1 MVLEDD
7 DPQLVGKMLVY
18 LYTSDY
24 DWPVSQSISL
34 MSGPSSSAG
43 LESFS
48 YKEIMDHVQM
58 YTMADKFDIEDLKFL
73 AEHRFHACIEGR
85 WPLPKFPAILRN
97 IFNATSAADNSL
109 KATVLRLC
117 AEHLDELLE
126 AEGAN
131 NQNARNG
138 TSSPKLANE
147 DVTLQQVLAA
157 DTDLGYLVLA
167 QVIKN
172 HKEMS
177 AQATAA
183 LGGLKQE
190 YENNLE
196 STSKENDSLKAK
208 LQKADKQ
215 IATFKALMDAG
226 SNFAKCCNG
235 YATVIKQGPGSNGF
249 EPKLGLFCKGC
260 RRYR

>member
-1 MVLEDD
+1 MLNDD
-7 DPQLVGKMLVY
+7 HPQLVSKMIVY

-24 DWPVSQSISL
+24 DWRASQPVLEEKPTLGNAALAEHCSPKNI
-34 MSGPSSSAG
+34 MNHVHMFTMGDKYDIDG
-43 LESFS
+43 LKS
-48 YKEIMDHVQM
+48 
-58 YTMADKFDIEDLKFL
+58 L
-73 AEHRFHACIEGR
+73 AEHRFHACVDEH
-85 WPLPKFPAILRN
+85 WPLPGFPVILRDT
-97 IFNATSAADNSL
+97 FATSASDNSM
-109 KATVLRLC
+109 KETVLRLC

-131 NQNARNG
+131 IQHARNG
-138 TSSPKLANE
+138 VSVPKRANE
-147 DVTLQQVLAA
+147 DVTLQQVLAE
-157 DTDLGYLVLA
+157 DTDLGYTVLT

-177 AQATAA
+177 EQTTAA
-183 LGGLKQE
+183 LGALKEE

-196 STSKENDSLKAK
+196 STSKENDCLKTK
-208 LQKADKQ
+208 LQKAEKQ
-215 IATFKALMDAG
+215 IAAFKALMDAG
-226 SNFAKCCNG
+226 SNFARCCSG